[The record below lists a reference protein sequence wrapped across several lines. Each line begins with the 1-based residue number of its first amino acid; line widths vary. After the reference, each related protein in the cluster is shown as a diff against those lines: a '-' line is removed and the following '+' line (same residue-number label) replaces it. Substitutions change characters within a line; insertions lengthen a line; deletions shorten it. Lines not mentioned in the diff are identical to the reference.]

1 MRRSQAKSN
10 CSPEANVR
18 AGTTHRRSVLRLVR
32 AFAGNDSGSY
42 VMISALVAPVLI
54 GAATLGTEVGYWMHQ
69 KQKMQ
74 DAADSA
80 AFAAATYYGP
90 NPTASTGISNAAT
103 TVSSTYGFT
112 PGSGG
117 MGGSGSGNSV
127 IVVSTPPTDGPNKD
141 KTGAVEVTITRQ
153 YPRMLSALFGNTPVS
168 IAARAVATTKGGYG
182 CVLALDRTA
191 AGSVSAHGSVN
202 INLQNC
208 SLYDNSASAAAVNG
222 AGSAQVTALSVGIVG
237 GIAGT
242 RNFTTTE
249 GIWTGQPSTPDPYAD
264 VNPPEY
270 SGCDYN
276 NYSTKKNDKMS
287 QGVYCGGIHFN
298 GNTTATLSDGTYVI
312 NGGAM
317 QVDGGATITGS
328 HVTFYFTSSSG
339 SDYPTVTI
347 NGGSTVSLGAPLSGP
362 LSGIVFFADRDT
374 PVGTEYKLN
383 GGSSMTLG
391 GAVYVPTAA
400 IDWIGGNSTSTTC
413 TQLIGDTVSF
423 SGNAALGVNC
433 AGAGVPMWGTGAKL
447 AE

>member
-1 MRRSQAKSN
+1 MRRPQAKPN
-10 CSPEANVR
+10 CSSEANVR
-18 AGTTHRRSVLRLVR
+18 AGTTHKRSVLRLVR

-42 VMISALVAPVLI
+42 VMIAAVVAPVLI

-69 KQKMQ
+69 QQKMQ

-90 NPTASTGISNAAT
+90 NPTASTGISDAAT
-103 TVSSTYGFT
+103 SVSSTYGFT
-112 PGSGG
+112 PGGG
-117 MGGSGSGNSV
+117 MGGSGNGNSA
-127 IVVSTPPTDGPNKD
+127 IVVSTPPTDGPNRG
-141 KTGAVEVTITRQ
+141 KTGAVEVTINRQ
-153 YPRMLSALFGNTPVS
+153 YPRMLSALFGNTPVT
-168 IAARAVATTKGGYG
+168 IAARAVATTRGGYG
-182 CVLALDRTA
+182 CVLALDRAA
-191 AGSVSAHGSVN
+191 AGSVSARGSVN

-208 SLYDNSASAAAVNG
+208 SLYDNSVSADAVDG
-222 AGSAQVTALSVGIVG
+222 RGSAQVTALSVGIVG
-237 GIAGT
+237 GISGT
-242 RNFTTTE
+242 GNFTTTE

-264 VNPPEY
+264 VNAPAF

-276 NYSTKKNDKMS
+276 NYSTKKNDKMK

-312 NGGAM
+312 DGGAM
-317 QVDGGATITGS
+317 QVDGGATITGD

-339 SDYPTVTI
+339 SNYPSVTI
-347 NGGSTVSLGAPLSGP
+347 NGGSTVALGPPLSGP

-383 GGSSMTLG
+383 GGSGLALS
-391 GAVYVPTAA
+391 GAIYVPTAA

-433 AGAGVPMWGTGAKL
+433 AGTGVRMWGTGAKL